1 MPVDV
6 GWLYENRIIKLRQYG
21 KVTSQQLVEAIEQ
34 SRQMIRQ
41 GKAPVHTIS
50 DGTGVDGNMDFAL
63 ADLKKMIPTAVE
75 GAGLMVSIQN
85 RAMDR
90 FFASVGMQLAGVRY
104 KFAKD
109 EQEALQMLIE
119 YDPTLNDIVR

>member
-21 KVTSQQLVEAIEQ
+21 KVTSQQLADAIEV
-34 SRQMIRQ
+34 SRRMIQQ

-50 DGTGVDGNMDFAL
+50 DGTGMDGGIDFSL
-63 ADLKKMIPTAVE
+63 ADLKKIIPTAIE
-75 GAGLMVSIQN
+75 GAGLMIAIQN
-85 RAMDR
+85 RSLDR
-90 FFASVGMQLAGVRY
+90 FFAALGMQIAGVRY

-109 EQEALQMLIE
+109 EEEALRILIE

>member
-6 GWLYENRIIKLRQYG
+6 SWLYENRIIKLRQYG
-21 KVTSQQLVEAIEQ
+21 KVTSQQLVDAIEL

-41 GKAPVHTIS
+41 GKPPVHTIS
-50 DGTGVDGNMDFAL
+50 DGTGVDGNVDFSL
-63 ADLKKMIPTAVE
+63 ADLKNMIPTAVE
-75 GAGLMVSIQN
+75 GAGLMVAIQN
-85 RAMDR
+85 RALDR
-90 FFASVGMQLAGVRY
+90 FFAALGMQIAGVRY

-109 EQEALQMLIE
+109 EQEALQLLVE